1 MTVERILGLDVG
13 TKTIGVAVSDPFGS
27 MALGVTTV
35 QRRDLARDLAE
46 LADLVAVY
54 NASRLVVGY
63 PRNMDGSIGEQARYV
78 DRFVESLRAAIA
90 LPVEL
95 VDERLTTRQA
105 NRAMLDLQVKAKRR
119 KELIDQQ
126 AAALILQTYLDRRAR
141 AAREAEDPPPQEE

>member
-1 MTVERILGLDVG
+1 MQRILGLDVG
-13 TKTIGVAVSDPFGS
+13 TKTIGVAVSDPLGWT
-27 MALGVTTV
+27 AQGVTTIA
-35 QRRDLARDLAE
+35 RGKLADDLRE

-63 PRNMDGSIGEQARYV
+63 PRNMDGSAGEQAHFV
-78 DRFVESLRAAIA
+78 ERFVESLRAAIA

-105 NRAMLDLQVKAKRR
+105 QRAMLELQVKAKRR

-126 AAALILQTYLDRRAR
+126 AAALILQTFLDREAR
-141 AAREAEDPPPQEE
+141 AAREAEQSARNEE